1 MQCEEKRSIIKTAAA
16 FAAGLFFTVF
26 PFIVA
31 ATVTGCQIEEVELK
45 TAQTETLDTQ
55 TIACSIEG
63 FYETGDTETKYDSS
77 INFGMVYYGSGY
89 GMVAVPNSSS
99 RDVPVTNH
107 FVYLKNKSGDV
118 AVFKI
123 SSSCIAAMSAL
134 SNKNITLDYSHT
146 KTEYKVMGT
155 YEYKTY
161 TWNGFELEYEAT
173 LPKENKLVETTTE
186 GETLCQD
193 TSNS

>member
-1 MQCEEKRSIIKTAAA
+1 MKRIMILVTMLLMAA
-16 FAAGLFFTVF
+16 F
-26 PFIVA
+26 
-31 ATVTGCQIEEVELK
+31 VTGCGESTAVELK
-45 TAQTETLDTQ
+45 TAETEILDKQKIT
-55 TIACSIEG
+55 CSIEG
-63 FYETGDTETKYDSS
+63 FYETGDTETEYDTD
-77 INFGMVYYGSGY
+77 INFGMVYYGGNY

-107 FVYLKNKSGDV
+107 FVYLKNESGDV

-161 TWNGFELEYEAT
+161 TWNGFELEYETT
-173 LPKENKLVETTTE
+173 LPKENKLVEATTE